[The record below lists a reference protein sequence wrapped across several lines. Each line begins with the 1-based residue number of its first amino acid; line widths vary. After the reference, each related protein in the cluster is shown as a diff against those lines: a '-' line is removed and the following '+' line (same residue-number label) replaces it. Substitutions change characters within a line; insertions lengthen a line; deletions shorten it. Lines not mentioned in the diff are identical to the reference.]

1 MRLRHKLHSITFAV
15 LIYTTSFTN
24 LPFSQAVIISA
35 SGTNP
40 SICNQEVN
48 SNVGVTAER
57 LANGDCLV
65 QFKSTNTSYLW
76 TAPAGLNSL
85 RILVVGGGGGGGA
98 GRDNGSGGGGGAGQ
112 VKELIGQRIAHK
124 GIYSISVGSGGTA
137 GIGAASYPIE
147 SHAGAGQNSEFSFNG
162 NSIVT
167 ALGGN
172 PGGGSRIVTPGA
184 ANSITSGGIGGT
196 AATSSVASQGGSRG
210 SYLGGGGGGG
220 GSSGNGG
227 TGAAGAGGAG
237 GTGGS
242 GTTSV
247 ILDFALTATSTFGV
261 GGVGGVPATT
271 LTGSNGGANTGNGGK
286 GAGAGPNVGADG
298 GAGGSGIVVIRYS
311 TTTPTVNSFVLSGNP
326 TVATFR
332 STTTININVNVSSRV
347 TFFANGKRIGGCI
360 SLAATGSSS
369 SYTASCPWRPTTK
382 GAMLLTAQIDPT
394 SPGLAGFTSN
404 LPISVVTRST
414 SR

>member
-1 MRLRHKLHSITFAV
+1 MRAHKNLIRFTFAALV
-15 LIYTTSFTN
+15 CATSLTN
-24 LPFSQAVIISA
+24 LPVSHAAVVSA
-35 SGTNP
+35 TGTNP

-48 SNVGVTAER
+48 TDVGVTAER

-65 QFKSTNTSYLW
+65 QFKSSSTSYLW

-85 RILVVGGGGGGGA
+85 RILIVGGGGGGGA

-112 VKELIGQRIAHK
+112 VKELMSQRISQR
-124 GIYSISVGSGGTA
+124 GIYSISVGSGGIA
-137 GIGAASYPIE
+137 GIGAANYPTE
-147 SHAGAGQNSEFSFNG
+147 SHAGAGQKSEISFNG
-162 NSIVT
+162 ISI
-167 ALGGN
+167 ASSLGGN

-184 ANSITSGGIGGT
+184 ANSIPSGGIGGT

-247 ILDFALTATSTFGV
+247 ILDSALTTNSTFGV
-261 GGVGGVPATT
+261 GGAGGVPATT
-271 LTGSNGGANTGNGGK
+271 LTGTSGGANSGNGGR

-311 TTTPTVNSFVLSGNP
+311 TTAPTVNSFVLSGNP
-326 TVATFR
+326 TVAIFR
-332 STTTININVNVSSRV
+332 AATTININVSVSSRV
-347 TFFANGKRIGGCI
+347 TFLVNGKRIGGCV
-360 SLAATGSSS
+360 SLTATGSSS
-369 SYTASCPWRPTTK
+369 SYTTSCPWKPTTK
-382 GAMLLTAQIDPT
+382 GAMLLTAQIDPL

-404 LPISVVTRST
+404 LPISVVMRST